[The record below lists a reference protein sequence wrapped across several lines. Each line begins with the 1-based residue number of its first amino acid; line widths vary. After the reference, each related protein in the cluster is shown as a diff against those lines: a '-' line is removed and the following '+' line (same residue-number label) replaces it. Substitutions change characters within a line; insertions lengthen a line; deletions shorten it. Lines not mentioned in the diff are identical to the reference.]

1 MKGFIKDRGK
11 IKWTPFM
18 LPEHNKEI
26 GKLYR
31 EMDMIEK
38 PVLDEQ
44 QLERLDA
51 LVKEAVRDQF
61 TVKLVYYEGKRLLN
75 LEGKL
80 RVESGKLYL
89 DDKYLMIDNVI
100 DIVLI

>member
-26 GKLYR
+26 NKLYR
-31 EMDMIEK
+31 EMNNIEK

-51 LVKEAVRDQF
+51 LVKEAIRDQF
-61 TVKLVYYEGKRLLN
+61 TVKLVYCEGKRLLN
-75 LEGKL
+75 LEGNP

-89 DDKYLMIDNVI
+89 DDKYLMVDNVI
-100 DIVLI
+100 DITLI

>member
-1 MKGFIKDRGK
+1 MIKDRGK

-18 LPEHNKEI
+18 LPQHNEEI
-26 GKLYR
+26 NKLYR
-31 EMDMIEK
+31 GMGLVEK

-61 TVKLVYYEGKRLLN
+61 TVKLVYYENKRLLN
-75 LEGKL
+75 LRGKL
-80 RVESGKLYL
+80 RVKRNNLYL
-89 DDKYLMIDNVI
+89 DDRYLMIDNII
-100 DIVLI
+100 DITLI